1 MRNREGKQASRI
13 NVRYNLN
20 KHRPEIR
27 DDMDSR
33 KNEEQHSKGDDITHN
48 KKINQNKR
56 KKSTGGRKSKPGP
69 KKGSR
74 K

>member
-1 MRNREGKQASRI
+1 MRNNEGKQGSRI
-13 NVRYNLN
+13 NVKYNLH

-48 KKINQNKR
+48 KKVNQNKR
-56 KKSTGGRKSKPGP
+56 KKYNNDSKM
-69 KKGSR
+69 
-74 K
+74 